1 MNRRNFRQAGNWS
14 LILVL
19 SLVIICGF
27 SLTRSGVTVT
37 HAEDTPTP
45 TPTPDEEKDRLQR
58 AADLAKLKQDKAEAD
73 QKTAEAR
80 KAEFEAKFP
89 KPTTSPL
96 EGKTTVE
103 GAVIESQM
111 ISYVSLARAGD
122 RVFEAIKQAIPSG
135 GTLAIYNEQDVNL
148 MLSYQVATSQVNEL
162 IGKGY
167 CQILTSEGSNGIC
180 PTPTPTPSP
189 SPSPGAS
196 PSAEFLPP
204 PPVAG
209 LAIAQSFLGAF
220 VDMTGLLRTNVE
232 IKGQTFTIDEAPL
245 AAEIFRCARG
255 EHPRFE
261 PNNSPLSTKCANEN
275 KTLTLFYPYVFP
287 PNVHA
292 DQESELLQLL
302 ETTHKLHGDALQVID
317 TIENYS
323 KQIEKAD
330 ADIKAL
336 EAAIEGLPKDLH
348 EAMTVAGIG
357 IKANCRRLS
366 ADVDSILAHPENQS
380 EAMKRLIDRAIKTCP
395 RMAPDKVAQLLGM
408 QKTIGDIE
416 SELADSKTALEKAK
430 GKKTDAEKDLKAEL
444 AKLRLKRPGGS
455 DAQLKN
461 DATAVVAQLKAINAQ
476 FDNLV
481 TTLVQPQAGG
491 VNPLT
496 NFIRTERL
504 SSALG
509 TKNPEKSFWL
519 VVKVINA
526 GGNNRIKTN
535 PIVDIFRGGN
545 RLSHSGG
552 VIAQYHLF
560 KSNGVSVRSGTVSD
574 YTNYINAEK
583 VTKITGSG
591 Q

>member
-1 MNRRNFRQAGNWS
+1 
-14 LILVL
+14 
-19 SLVIICGF
+19 
-27 SLTRSGVTVT
+27 
-37 HAEDTPTP
+37 
-45 TPTPDEEKDRLQR
+45 
-58 AADLAKLKQDKAEAD
+58 
-73 QKTAEAR
+73 
-80 KAEFEAKFP
+80 
-89 KPTTSPL
+89 
-96 EGKTTVE
+96 
-103 GAVIESQM
+103 
-111 ISYVSLARAGD
+111 
-122 RVFEAIKQAIPSG
+122 
-135 GTLAIYNEQDVNL
+135 
-148 MLSYQVATSQVNEL
+148 
-162 IGKGY
+162 
-167 CQILTSEGSNGIC
+167 
-180 PTPTPTPSP
+180 
-189 SPSPGAS
+189 
-196 PSAEFLPP
+196 
-204 PPVAG
+204 
-209 LAIAQSFLGAF
+209 
-220 VDMTGLLRTNVE
+220 
-232 IKGQTFTIDEAPL
+232 
-245 AAEIFRCARG
+245 
-255 EHPRFE
+255 
-261 PNNSPLSTKCANEN
+261 
-275 KTLTLFYPYVFP
+275 
-287 PNVHA
+287 
-292 DQESELLQLL
+292 
-302 ETTHKLHGDALQVID
+302 
-317 TIENYS
+317 
-323 KQIEKAD
+323 
-330 ADIKAL
+330 
-336 EAAIEGLPKDLH
+336 
-348 EAMTVAGIG
+348 
-357 IKANCRRLS
+357 
-366 ADVDSILAHPENQS
+366 
-380 EAMKRLIDRAIKTCP
+380 
-395 RMAPDKVAQLLGM
+395 MAPDKVAQLLGM